1 MGLQAS
7 GHSQFLRHSR
17 FSHGKIVKMI
27 VSASYRTDIPAF
39 YGAWFMNRFAAGSC
53 EAVNPWNRKPYSVS
67 LAQGDVDGFVFWT
80 RHLAPFAEFLPQIAK
95 RAPFYVQYTVT
106 GYPRVLER
114 SVVTTERAVT
124 DLRDLAERFGPRAA
138 VWRYDP
144 VVLTTLTSL
153 EWHLEN
159 FTGIARRL
167 EGLVD
172 EATISLVQPYRKT
185 KQNLDRAAAAGGFA
199 WNVEAPEAI
208 RDTTAALAEIAVQH
222 GMSLTVCSQP
232 GLVGGTAHSAAC
244 IDAARLTDIAGHSF
258 PSKVKGNR
266 PDCLCHA
273 SRDIGAYD
281 TCPHGCAYCYAVSD
295 PASAKQRHAAHDLG
309 GACL

>member
-1 MGLQAS
+1 
-7 GHSQFLRHSR
+7 
-17 FSHGKIVKMI
+17 
-27 VSASYRTDIPAF
+27 
-39 YGAWFMNRFAAGSC
+39 MNRFAAGSC

-80 RHLAPFAEFLPQIAK
+80 HHLAHFAEFLLQIAK

-172 EATISLVQPYRKT
+172 EATISLAQPYRKT
-185 KQNLDRAAAAGGFA
+185 KRNLDYAAAVGGFA
-199 WNVEAPEAI
+199 WSTESPKAI
-208 RDTTAALAEIAVQH
+208 RDTAPALAEIAAQH

-232 GLVGGTAHSAAC
+232 GLVDGTARLAAC
-244 IDAARLTDIAGHSF
+244 IDTAHLTPVAGRAIT
-258 PSKVKGNR
+258 PKVKGNR
-266 PDCLCHA
+266 PNCLCHA
-273 SRDIGAYD
+273 LRDIGAYG
-281 TCPHGCAYCYAVSD
+281 T
-295 PASAKQRHAAHDLG
+295 
-309 GACL
+309 